1 MARET
6 KEQRLAR
13 QEQERAAREAQ
24 ERAEYF
30 PRVMALLVRATN
42 LQWNITVHNVNGFEL
57 HDRDN
62 EERHTI
68 FVEYDPREAW
78 KFDVAEEQ
86 AARAEFA
93 REEAARKELAR
104 QAALN
109 KLTKEE
115 RELLGLKPYLL

>member
-13 QEQERAAREAQ
+13 EEQERTARETQ

-30 PRVMALLVRATN
+30 PRVMKLLVRARA
-42 LQWNITVHNVNGFEL
+42 LGWEINIPDVKTFVLV
-57 HDRDN
+57 DCDN
-62 EERHTI
+62 DECYTI
-68 FVEYDPREAW
+68 FVEYDPRGAW